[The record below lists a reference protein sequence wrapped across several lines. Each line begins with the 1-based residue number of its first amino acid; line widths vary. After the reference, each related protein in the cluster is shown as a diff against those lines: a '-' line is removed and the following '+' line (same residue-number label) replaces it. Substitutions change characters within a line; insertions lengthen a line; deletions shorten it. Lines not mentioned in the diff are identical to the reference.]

1 MTRRG
6 SGSLVSV
13 KRRHVS
19 GAPRSDQV
27 LVVDYGAHQFSADFA
42 CCIAKI
48 SALPVAYAFPYPTPT
63 PNSSAVVV
71 EAGTAI
77 ERRIELARPFQRY
90 GWRRIISEFELAYR
104 TFRLVRRMRPKA
116 IYSSCMPVLPQ
127 LACYLGARSVHATFN
142 FWLQD
147 IVSVGG
153 KDAFAGSRSVLA
165 LLTGMT
171 GRVERM
177 LLRRSDRVIA
187 ISAGFVNWLVGIGV
201 EPKRILLQPNWSDP
215 KRISPS
221 DRKDPRDVFGPGGRV
236 FLYAGTVGLKHDVG
250 LLQGLGTALTDE
262 GARLIVIS
270 EGEGAE
276 ALSLSGAVVVLPFQ
290 ESSLHATM
298 LASADVLVVSLRTK
312 AGEFS
317 VPSKV
322 NAYLCAGRP
331 ILAALPETNLAAQ
344 ILAEVGCPVTSPDD
358 RDGFYEQARSLS
370 QAESNQLDDVGRRCR
385 AFALEHFD
393 VERITNSFIVTE
405 PTERAYADVR
415 RRMGRLSVV
424 R

>member
-1 MTRRG
+1 MISRRSGSQEPARGPVG
-6 SGSLVSV
+6 SGTRSL
-13 KRRHVS
+13 
-19 GAPRSDQV
+19 DQT

-42 CCIAKI
+42 CCVAKTYARPA
-48 SALPVAYAFPYPTPT
+48 SYAFPHPTPT
-63 PNSSAVVV
+63 PNSSAVVLEV
-71 EAGTAI
+71 GTAT
-77 ERRIELARPFQRY
+77 ERRIVLSRPFQRY
-90 GWRRIISEFELAYR
+90 GWRRIMSELELAYR
-104 TFRLVRRMRPKA
+104 TFRLVRKMRPTT
-116 IYSSCMPVLPQ
+116 IYASCMPVLPQ
-127 LACYLGARSVHATFN
+127 LACFVAARSVHATFN

-153 KDAFAGSRSVLA
+153 KDAFAGSKSVLA

-171 GRVERM
+171 GHVERM

-201 EPKRILLQPNWSDP
+201 EPQRILLQPNWSDP
-215 KRISPS
+215 KRISPT
-221 DRKDPRDVFGPGGRV
+221 DRKDAHHVFGPGGRV
-236 FLYAGTVGLKHDVG
+236 FLYAGTVGLKHDVR
-250 LLQGLGTALTDE
+250 LLQGLGIALAGE
-262 GARLIVIS
+262 GARLVVIS

-276 ALSLSGAVVVLPFQ
+276 ALSLSGDVVVLPFQ
-290 ESSLHATM
+290 ESSQHATM

-331 ILAALPETNLAAQ
+331 ILAALPDTNLAAQ

-358 RDGFYEQARSLS
+358 RDSFYQQARSMA
-370 QAESNQLDDVGRRCR
+370 QAESGQLDAVGWRCR
-385 AFALEHFD
+385 NFALEHFD
-393 VERITNSFIVTE
+393 VERITNSLIGTE
-405 PTERAYADVR
+405 PTERVDADSR
-415 RRMGRLSVV
+415 RRSGPLSVV